1 MVLLA
6 LGGVYMC
13 FDKEAAQWDTNYRIN
28 RAKKIAEEI
37 SSYLDGNNI
46 SRAMEFGC
54 GTGLISF
61 NLQDEFEEIL
71 LIDLSKGM
79 IEETK
84 KKIKNQNIK
93 NMKTLVKDVLDI
105 EGENKYDVIYTSM
118 VLHHILNLKDVLY
131 KLSKLLKPNGKLI
144 IVELSKD
151 DGTFHSLDEDFNGYN
166 GFEIKDL
173 QDLLKDVGFT
183 NIKGRT
189 FYHSKKQINDKY
201 HEYSLFS
208 ICSNK
213 QEA

>member
-1 MVLLA
+1 M
-6 LGGVYMC
+6 Y
-13 FDKEAAQWDTNYRIN
+13 FDNEAIEWDTKYRIN
-28 RAKKIAEEI
+28 RAKKIAKEI

-61 NLQDEFEEIL
+61 NLQDKFDEVL

-84 KKIKNQNIK
+84 KKIEDKNVK

-105 EGENKYDVIYTSM
+105 ESENKYDVIYTSM
-118 VLHHILNLKDVLY
+118 VLHHILNLKDILD
-131 KLSKLLKPNGKLI
+131 KLLKLLKPNGKLI

-166 GFEIKDL
+166 GFEIKELRDW
-173 QDLLKDVGFT
+173 LKEVGFI
-183 NIKGRT
+183 NINGRT
-189 FYHSKKQINDKY
+189 FYNSKKQINDKY
-201 HEYSLFS
+201 HDYSLFS
-208 ICSNK
+208 ICGSK
-213 QEA
+213 K

>member
-1 MVLLA
+1 
-6 LGGVYMC
+6 MC
-13 FDKEAAQWDTNYRIN
+13 FDKEVAQWDTNYRIN

-54 GTGLISF
+54 GTGLVSF

-105 EGENKYDVIYTSM
+105 EGENKYGVIYTSM

-131 KLSKLLKPNGKLI
+131 KLSKLLKTNGKLI

-173 QDLLKDVGFT
+173 LKDIGLI
-183 NIKGRT
+183 NIKRRT
-189 FYHSKKQINDKY
+189 FYHSKKQINDTY